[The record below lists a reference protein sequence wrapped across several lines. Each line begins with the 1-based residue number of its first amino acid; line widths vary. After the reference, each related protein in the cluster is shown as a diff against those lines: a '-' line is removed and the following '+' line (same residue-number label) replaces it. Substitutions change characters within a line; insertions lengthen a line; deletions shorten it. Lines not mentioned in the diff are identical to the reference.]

1 MTPESTA
8 ALRHNRPMSLVF
20 VRHGET
26 ALNVGRTLQPADTPL
41 SDRGRAQ
48 AAAVAARLASMPVA
62 AVLSSDLPRARAT
75 AEAIAAATGRPLA
88 TTPLLQERNFGDLR
102 GRPYDTLGFDP
113 LAMADA
119 PPAGESLAAFHRRV
133 AEAFAEVLRHRAT
146 IGGPVVVVS
155 HGLVIHRIVSA
166 HVALGAAH
174 TVPLAMANTSVTIAG
189 AEAPHLIELL
199 DCVRHLDGAA
209 AHRGANLSGG

>member
-1 MTPESTA
+1 M
-8 ALRHNRPMSLVF
+8 LRHNRPMSLVF

-48 AAAVAARLASMPVA
+48 AAAVAARLASMPVT

-113 LAMADA
+113 LAMTDA
-119 PPAGESLAAFHRRV
+119 PPGGESLAAFHARV
-133 AEAFAEVLRHRAT
+133 AEAFAEVLRRQAAA
-146 IGGPVVVVS
+146 GGLLVVVS

-166 HVALGAAH
+166 HLAIGAAH
-174 TVPLAMANTSVTIAG
+174 VVPLAMANTSVTIA
-189 AEAPHLIELL
+189 AADAPHLIELL
-199 DCVRHLDGAA
+199 DCVRHLEGASA
-209 AHRGANLSGG
+209 PHRQGLSGG